1 MQNQLLITKKEDMY
15 LSAWAED
22 GRIRQIQADSLE
34 PKAVLGNIYV
44 GKVRNVV
51 KNINAAFIEFQ
62 KGQMGYLSLNDCKHP
77 IHTDGVIRNDDR
89 VLIGDEIIVQVD
101 KDKAANT
108 FGKAGFFGQIYRVIC
123 RWGTG
128 KRIKKDQR

>member
-62 KGQMGYLSLNDCKHP
+62 KGQMGYLSLNDCKASDP
-77 IHTDGVIRNDDR
+77 YGWQLSAMMT
-89 VLIGDEIIVQVD
+89 E
-101 KDKAANT
+101 
-108 FGKAGFFGQIYRVIC
+108 Y
-123 RWGTG
+123 
-128 KRIKKDQR
+128 